1 MAKTLCSTCGFENEI
16 GSRYCRSC
24 GTGLAPETGARPE
37 TRRVVTVLFCDVV
50 GSTAIAE
57 TLDAESFQQMMGR
70 YFAEMT
76 GVIKRHGGA
85 TEKFIGDAIMAVFG
99 IPRLHEDDAL
109 RAVRAAVEMRSAL
122 RTLNEEL
129 ERNWGIEITTRTG
142 LNTGEVFAGTPEA
155 GESFATGDA
164 VNVAARLEQTAGA
177 GQILIGESTFR
188 MIRDAVKADP
198 LGPREIKGKSEPIAA
213 WNVLEVIPGAPGWQR
228 RLDSPLVGRDDEL
241 AILEQAF
248 QNAVDAR
255 ACRVVTVIG
264 PAGVGKSRLT
274 REFLAR
280 IEDRARIVRG
290 RCLAYGEGITFWPIA
305 DAVRD
310 AVGIAELDSQ
320 ETAHAKIA
328 DVLEESPDSAL
339 VVDRVAALLGLSD
352 VTPGI
357 QETFWAVR
365 KLIEEVAVH
374 GPLVVVF
381 DDIHSGESTFLD
393 LIEYLVDWIRDVPVL
408 IVCLT
413 RPELFDN
420 RGSWMAAKS
429 NATSIALQPL
439 TESETEGLITS
450 LLGGFELKEAH
461 EAIADAAEGNPLF
474 VEETL
479 RMLIDDGLL
488 RMNGG
493 WTLTGDLSRLAIPP
507 TIQALL
513 GARLDRLDDDE
524 RAVIERASVI
534 GRVFWWGAVSHLSAE
549 ELSPRVGSILM
560 SLSRKELIH
569 AELSNLRQED
579 AYRFAHILVRDA
591 AYRGIPKA
599 TRADLHERF
608 ADWLQTNTRDLAG
621 EYEEIVGYHLEQA
634 FRSLTE
640 LGLATG
646 RIDALGARAS
656 VPLVSAGRRAFARGD
671 MPAAVNLLSRA
682 ESLCPKLDPA
692 RFQLLQDLAFA
703 LLETG
708 DFGRLQH
715 VVAEASEVA
724 EASTDPTQ
732 QAQALILGLWM
743 RLFTNPEGW
752 APEAQREAT
761 WAISTFEADR
771 DERGQ
776 ARAWSLLGLVNML
789 TCQFAAAGLAWE
801 KAAGHAHL
809 AGDER
814 GELEDWSWVP
824 LALWGGPTPVD
835 EAIERCGS
843 VLDKAAGD
851 RKATSTALF
860 TMGKLEAMRGR
871 FDEARKLIASSR
883 STLDEIAL
891 PIWMAGPLTQIAGW
905 VEILA
910 GDPGAAESIL
920 RPGVETLRE
929 IGELAWMST
938 VAAILA
944 EAMYAQGRDEEAEQ
958 FILVSEEGA
967 GREDVYSQGM
977 LGSVR
982 AKVVARR
989 GESIEAERLG
999 REAVAVAES
1008 TDFLFLRAFT
1018 LTSLAEVMTLGR
1030 ETERVE
1036 DVIREALAV
1045 SHQKGFIVGAD
1056 RIRKLQGNTGSS

>member
-1 MAKTLCSTCGFENEI
+1 MAKPLCSTCGFENEI

-24 GTGLAPETGARPE
+24 GTGFAPQTGAPPE

-122 RTLNEEL
+122 GTLNEEF
-129 ERNWGIEITTRTG
+129 ERKWGVEITTRTG
-142 LNTGEVFAGTPEA
+142 LNTGEVFAGTPDA

-164 VNVAARLEQTAGA
+164 VNLAARLEQTAGA
-177 GQILIGESTFR
+177 GQILISESTFR
-188 MIRDAVKADP
+188 MIRDAVKAEP
-198 LGPREIKGKSEPIAA
+198 LGPREIKGKSEPVAA

-241 AILEQAF
+241 TILEQAF

-280 IEDRARIVRG
+280 IEDRGRIVRG

-328 DVLEESPDSAL
+328 DVLEGSPDSTL
-339 VVDRVAALLGLSD
+339 VVERVAALLGLSD

-365 KLIEEVAVH
+365 KLIEEVANH

-439 TESETEGLITS
+439 TESQTEGLITS

-461 EAIADAAEGNPLF
+461 DAIADAAEGNPLF

-493 WTLTGDLSRLAIPP
+493 WTLTGDLSELAIPP

-534 GRVFWWGAVSHLSAE
+534 GRVFWWGAVSYLSAE
-549 ELSPRVGSILM
+549 ELSARVGSILM

-569 AELSNLRQED
+569 AELSNMRQED
-579 AYRFAHILVRDA
+579 AYRFGHILVRDA

-608 ADWLQTNTRDLAG
+608 ADWLQTNTRDVAG

-634 FRSLTE
+634 FRSRTE
-640 LGLATG
+640 LGLPTE

-656 VPLVSAGRRAFARGD
+656 VPLASAGRRAFARGD

-682 ESLCPKLDPA
+682 ESLCPKVDPT
-692 RFQLLQDLAFA
+692 RFQLMQDLAFA

-776 ARAWSLLGLVNML
+776 ARAWSLLGLVNTL

-814 GELEDWSWVP
+814 EELEDWSWVP

-835 EAIERCGS
+835 EAIERCRS
-843 VLDKAAGD
+843 VLDKTAGD

-883 STLDEIAL
+883 STLNEIAL
-891 PIWMAGPLTQIAGW
+891 PIWMAGPLTQMAGW

-910 GDPGAAESIL
+910 GDPAAAESIL
-920 RPGVETLRE
+920 RPGVEALRE

-944 EAMYAQGRDEEAEQ
+944 EAVYAQRRDDEAER

-967 GREDVYSQGM
+967 GSEDVYSQGM
-977 LGSVR
+977 LRSVR

-1018 LTSLAEVMTLGR
+1018 LTSLAEVMTLAG
-1030 ETERVE
+1030 ETERAE
-1036 DVIREALAV
+1036 DVIRDAIAICD
-1045 SHQKGFIVGAD
+1045 QKGYIVGAE
-1056 RIRKLQGNTGSS
+1056 RIRKLQGTTSSS